1 MTYETLHNAMTEALK
16 AGRKEEK
23 SAIAGFIAQI
33 QKTAIDKGCRDNI
46 TEDLVNAELLKI
58 KKSIQE
64 QIDTCPVTRTD
75 LMDKYCYEMAVVDKY
90 APVMISDE
98 DVIRSRI
105 VEIVGGETV
114 DKKQRGLVMKAIKGE
129 VANGVFYD
137 MTAVNKVI
145 GEMLA

>member
-1 MTYETLHNAMTEALK
+1 MTYETLHKAMTEALK
-16 AGRKEEK
+16 AGRKDEK
-23 SAIAGFIAQI
+23 NALAGFIAQI

-105 VEIVGGETV
+105 VEIVGSETV
-114 DKKQRGLVMKAIKGE
+114 DKSS
-129 VANGVFYD
+129 VAW
-137 MTAVNKVI
+137 
-145 GEMLA
+145 L